1 MHVARL
7 ARGLACA
14 TVLSL
19 FSGLAGCTSC
29 AGTGQRALGMIEGPI
44 NDPANRSLRRS
55 ILAFGL
61 SEFCHQMTTHDAP
74 LKLTDDSPIIG
85 RFYPTTCSQREL
97 ENGDLLVNFG
107 GYGYAWTNVSKKMT
121 FSSTGQ
127 VHYNQDFLMDGSTMY
142 AYFRTKELKSSDF
155 QTHVI
160 EQPIANFV
168 NQITPL
174 GNNFGRQ
181 LLSGK
186 LAEGFTV
193 IREANGTADFAIGI
207 VEKGKR
213 PVHPFDVHG
222 DDRVTYENL
231 RTEVHQNQ
239 RDFIGPIEVEDG
251 GRALYLTANVDG
263 GQPIDVLVMTKDAAE
278 QSLKLYYDYPMSG
291 PLAMQP
297 MLSDVAQPGVE
308 YRRMLAVPKGIYYV
322 VLDNTPTA
330 GTVAPPNN
338 PLDDR
343 AAVVNYVVQI
353 GDAP

>member
-1 MHVARL
+1 
-7 ARGLACA
+7 
-14 TVLSL
+14 
-19 FSGLAGCTSC
+19 
-29 AGTGQRALGMIEGPI
+29 MIEGPI
-44 NDPANRSLRRS
+44 NDPGNRSLRRS

-74 LKLTDDSPIIG
+74 LRLSEDTPIIG
-85 RFYPTTCSQREL
+85 RFYPTSCSQREL
-97 ENGDLLVNFG
+97 ENGDLMVTFG
-107 GYGYAWTNVSKKMT
+107 GFGYAWTNVSKKMT
-121 FSSTGQ
+121 FSSSGQ

-155 QTHVI
+155 QTRVI
-160 EQPIANFV
+160 EQPMANFV
-168 NQITPL
+168 NQMTPL

-193 IREANGTADFAIGI
+193 IREANGTADFGIGI
-207 VEKGKR
+207 IEKGKR
-213 PVHPFDVHG
+213 PPHPFDVHG
-222 DDRVTYENL
+222 NDRVTYENL

-239 RDFIGPIEVEDG
+239 RDFIGPIEIAEG

-263 GQPIDVLVMTKDAAE
+263 GQPIDVFVMSKDAAE
-278 QSLKLYYDYPMSG
+278 QSLKLYYDLPQVT

-308 YRRMLAVPKGIYYV
+308 YRRTFAVPKGTYYV
-322 VLDNTPTA
+322 VLDNTASA
-330 GTVAPPNN
+330 GNVAPPNS
-338 PLDDR
+338 PMDDR
-343 AAVVNYVVQI
+343 AAVVNYVVQL